1 MTAPDRLSVVC
12 IWLAWIAGLTAYPT
26 VLMMVA
32 Q

>member
-1 MTAPDRLSVVC
+1 MTAPDRIDRIC
-12 IWLAWIAGLTAYPT
+12 IWLAWIAGLAAYPT